1 MLPSSKAAVKTC
13 AKFFL
18 VDTRSQ
24 TGIFVKNIFS
34 LKPFCHLLVAEI
46 HLEGIMRVRQFLVE

>member
-24 TGIFVKNIFS
+24 LAFSLRIYSS